1 MSKQTLDL
9 FYAKF
14 LQYCQ
19 QKKKKFFL
27 KDYINKEIF
36 VENMKERSMCAQRIV
51 YDVIV
56 YMNQKN
62 QKIHEIDITN
72 DSIKK
77 CKFVCSAY
85 FVDLKS

>member
-19 QKKKKFFL
+19 QQKKKFFL

-36 VENMKERSMCAQRIV
+36 VENMK
-51 YDVIV
+51 
-56 YMNQKN
+56 
-62 QKIHEIDITN
+62 
-72 DSIKK
+72 KK
-77 CKFVCSAY
+77 SSV
-85 FVDLKS
+85 LKE